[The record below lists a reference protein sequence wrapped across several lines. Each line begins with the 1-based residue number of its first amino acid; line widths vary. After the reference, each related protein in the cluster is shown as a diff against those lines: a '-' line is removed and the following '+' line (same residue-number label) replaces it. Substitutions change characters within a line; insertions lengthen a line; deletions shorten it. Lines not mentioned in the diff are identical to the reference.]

1 MCRKALNGE
10 PANSYLDDLESFYWV
25 LFFIV
30 CVQDGPGLSSSRQAL
45 WPDIQLLVTDNCK
58 AAALSKKDHFSRP
71 FDLPLASFWGQ
82 PVVRLMRNFNLF
94 IHKRILAADTAMELG
109 QDPPSH
115 DPGADYNEL
124 SCYFSRAIQELVM
137 PSPRNDPVMETYE
150 TKRYRAKFLDP
161 LTRRV

>member
-1 MCRKALNGE
+1 MCQNALHGE
-10 PANSYLDDLESFYWV
+10 PANSHLDDLESFYWV

-58 AAALSKKDHFSRP
+58 AAALAKKDHFSRP
-71 FDLPLASFWGQ
+71 FDQPLASFGGQ
-82 PVVRLMRNFNLF
+82 PVVRLMRNLHLF
-94 IHKRILAADTAMELG
+94 IHKRILTADTAMELG

-115 DPGADYNEL
+115 DPGADYNEI

-137 PSPRNDPVMETYE
+137 PSSCNDPVMETDE
-150 TKRYRAKFLDP
+150 MKRYGANFLDP